1 MKTLVLGLVLVCTA
15 TSIAAE
21 DATQVV
27 TIEKAGSFQA
37 TVGQTVHFAFKYDGF
52 AGQVITGLD
61 VTIDDKP
68 VKDPKIEASLDPN
81 SVDVGVQS
89 FVYKVEK
96 AGTYKVVIRPLMGQA
111 KGRPREHTL
120 MVMAK

>member
-1 MKTLVLGLVLVCTA
+1 MKTLVPGLVLVCAA
-15 TSIAAE
+15 TLIAAE

-27 TIEKAGSFQA
+27 TIEKAGSYQV

-61 VTIDDKP
+61 VTIDNQP
-68 VKDPKIEASLDPN
+68 VKDPQVEASLDPN
-81 SVDVGVQS
+81 SVDVGVQC

-96 AGTYKVVIRPLMGQA
+96 AGTYKITIRPMIGQT

-120 MVMAK
+120 TVRPS

>member
-1 MKTLVLGLVLVCTA
+1 MKNLVLGLVLVSA
-15 TSIAAE
+15 VRLIAAA
-21 DATQVV
+21 DAIEVV

-37 TVGQTVHFAFKYDGF
+37 TVGQTVHFAFNYDGF

-68 VKDPKIEASLDPN
+68 VKDPKVEASLDPN

-89 FVYKVEK
+89 FVYKAEK
-96 AGTYKVVIRPLMGQA
+96 AGTYKITIRPMIGQT

-120 MVMAK
+120 TVRPS